1 MVNGN
6 VATAVNGL
14 TAAND
19 SEVTSD
25 LASDVTPEVT
35 RDGARDGARDAA
47 RDATRDAARD
57 AAQDAMDVPATSGE
71 LTDVNGD
78 STPGRSG
85 TATPTDPVAAELASL
100 RHSLDH
106 AVDLY
111 EGYRESAAERALRIT
126 QLLTDLDERETRLA
140 QLRSEVQ
147 QSTRE
152 HQQQLAAAVRRY
164 RSLRQRRGVRLAL
177 RLAAAVKRVRGPS
190 GRSPGS

>member
-19 SEVTSD
+19 SDVTSD

-35 RDGARDGARDAA
+35 RDGARDGARDA
-47 RDATRDAARD
+47 TRD
-57 AAQDAMDVPATSGE
+57 AAQDAARDAPPDVPATSGE

-147 QSTRE
+147 QSSRE